1 MNVLVLSPSLYNTA
15 PGLRFRI
22 EQWARY
28 LHPFG
33 HTFTFASFED
43 DALHEIIY
51 KPGHLL
57 RKAHLIGT
65 AFARRLRSVLDAH
78 KFDLVFLS
86 REAALLGPAWLERIL
101 ACLPVP
107 IVYDFDDPVWL
118 RYRSPSN
125 SFLSVLKFPSKTASI
140 CRLATRVTVGN
151 RLLAA
156 WATRSGSRH
165 VDIIPSTVDMACY
178 PPPPVKYD
186 STVTLGWS
194 GSHST
199 LPFLN
204 NILPILRQLAS
215 TRRFRLVV
223 TSHTDSY
230 SVPEFGLETVSR
242 KWRAETEAAD
252 LADIDIG
259 LAPFPDTGWTPWRCH
274 GKVLQY
280 MATGIPTVATN
291 IGILPEYIEDGVN
304 GYLVTS
310 ESDWIHRLQTLIDN
324 PDLRSR
330 MGAFSRA
337 KVDRSYSAHVWA
349 PKVAAVLEA
358 AVRPSYS

>member
-1 MNVLVLSPSLYNTA
+1 MNVLVLSPALYNTA
-15 PGLRFRI
+15 PGMRFRI

-28 LHPFG
+28 LQPFG
-33 HTFTFASFED
+33 HTFTFAPFED
-43 DALHEIIY
+43 DRLHEIIY
-51 KPGHLL
+51 EPGHLV
-57 RKAHLIGT
+57 RKARLISL
-65 AFARRLRSVLDAH
+65 AFGRRLRSIIEAH
-78 KFDLVFLS
+78 KFDLVYLS
-86 REAALLGPAWLERIL
+86 REAALFGPAVLERIL
-101 ACLPVP
+101 ACLPAP

-125 SFLSVLKFPSKTASI
+125 SFLSALKFPSKTAAI

-156 WATRSGSRH
+156 WATSSGSRH

-178 PPPPVKYD
+178 PSTKVKQND
-186 STVTLGWS
+186 TVTLGWS

-204 NILPILRQLAS
+204 GILPVLRQLAS

-223 TSHTDSY
+223 ISHTDCY
-230 SVPEFGLETVSR
+230 SVPGLDVETVAR

-259 LAPFPDTGWTPWRCH
+259 LAPFPDSGWTPWRCH

-280 MATGIPTVATN
+280 MAAGIPTVATN
-291 IGILPEYIEDGVN
+291 LGILPEYIEDGVN
-304 GYLVTS
+304 GYLVAS
-310 ESDWIHRLQTLIDN
+310 DSDWVQRLQTLIDN
-324 PDLRSR
+324 PELRGKMGSRSR
-330 MGAFSRA
+330 I
-337 KVDRSYSAHVWA
+337 KVDRGYSARVWA
-349 PKVAAVLEA
+349 PKVAAILEA
-358 AVRPSYS
+358 AAQARYS